1 MRRSRN
7 KALVCLREAFIRQQ
21 RCCNTDGRQP
31 YRRRSSDPQTIREI
45 GNFQRDLRFS
55 KRRPLPTAP
64 WLQDKKRTY
73 MDDAERLYGRKETW
87 CKVKDVALREKLASL
102 LQDCLKDMIDA
113 TKLEVRSAKKYMQLT
128 NQMDSE
134 YRSYVAAATFSFPH
148 ALRSWALTV
157 CQKEGEENRLLS
169 APCGAQEGA
178 SSCEDGATSPLA
190 DEECENATNEGG
202 QNQMIH
208 LTRRKFLESRRRQGE
223 EAVLE
228 NTPATMDLLKD
239 EKRTAPYSAF
249 PFLRQRA
256 MEKETTLD
264 PSLVDWTAKYFP
276 EDDDRTFSSPPK
288 LHRDTEEGG
297 TSSASSIAPTSTGN
311 NDSPYS
317 KPNARRRLQR
327 SLRLHEDMHRPTF
340 DAEGVFY
347 RVRRQGN
354 EEDRAA
360 KPRAARG
367 SDAKTDRNGEVV
379 KVPWDT
385 VVKANEQG
393 YSVDVLRAKERL
405 LRLSRGEDPATIP

>member
-1 MRRSRN
+1 MRRSRSE
-7 KALVCLREAFIRQQ
+7 ALVCLHAAFLRQQ
-21 RCCNTDGRQP
+21 RRCDTDGGQP
-31 YRRRSSDPQTIREI
+31 YRRRSSDPQSIRER
-45 GNFQRDLRFS
+45 GNFQRDMRFS
-55 KRRPLPTAP
+55 KQRPLPTAP

-87 CKVKDVALREKLASL
+87 CKVKDAALREKLASL
-102 LQDCLKDMIDA
+102 LQDYLKDMIDA
-113 TKLEVRSAKKYMQLT
+113 TKLEVRNAKKYMRLSD
-128 NQMDSE
+128 QMDAE
-134 YRSYVAAATFSFPH
+134 YRSCVAAATSSSPH
-148 ALRSWALTV
+148 LLRSWARTV
-157 CQKEGEENRLLS
+157 CRKEGEESRVPS
-169 APCGAQEGA
+169 VPCGAEACAPSRG
-178 SSCEDGATSPLA
+178 DGVTAPLA
-190 DEECENATNEGG
+190 DEEDGDATREEE
-202 QNQMIH
+202 QSQE
-208 LTRRKFLESRRRQGE
+208 TRLARSKFLESRRHQGE

-228 NTPATMDLLKD
+228 NTPATMDLLKH

-256 MEKETTLD
+256 MEKEATLD

-276 EDDDRTFSSPPK
+276 EDDDHTFSSPPK
-288 LHRDTEEGG
+288 LHRGAEEGG
-297 TSSASSIAPTSTGN
+297 TSTASSIAPASAGN
-311 NDSPYS
+311 NDPSYP
-317 KPNARRRLQR
+317 KPSARRRLQR

-360 KPRAARG
+360 KPRAVRG
-367 SDAKTDRNGEVV
+367 SDETAGRGSEVV

-393 YSVDVLRAKERL
+393 YSADILRAKERL